1 MNHPMHPTANI
12 LAISGSLRQ
21 SSSNTTLMNAII
33 NLAPDYLDFTTYIG
47 LGDLPHFN
55 PDLDT
60 DQAPQPVQTLRTQLN
75 QAHGVLICSPEYGNG
90 VPGAL
95 KNALDWIVSSGEFVN
110 KPTAVIT
117 ASPSPLGGNYANA
130 SLLLTL
136 QMINA
141 QLSDTTTLTI
151 PHITLKLSKEGT
163 VTDPALKQNL
173 QALLNSLH
181 QSCHP
186 SID

>member
-1 MNHPMHPTANI
+1 MNHPLRI

-21 SSSNTTLMNAII
+21 SSTNTTLMNAII
-33 NLAPDYLDFTTYIG
+33 GLAPSHVNFTTYNG
-47 LGDLPHFN
+47 LSDLPHFN
-55 PDLDT
+55 PDLDI
-60 DQAPQPVQTLRTQLN
+60 DSGPLSVQKLRTQLDG
-75 QAHGVLICSPEYGNG
+75 ADGILICSPEYANG

-136 QMINA
+136 QMVNA
-141 QLSDTTTLTI
+141 QVSQQMSLTI
-151 PHITLKLSKEGT
+151 PHIALKLSKEGT
-163 VTDPALKQNL
+163 ITDPTLKQELKSVLHAL
-173 QALLNSLH
+173 QQA
-181 QSCHP
+181 CY
-186 SID
+186 